1 MLVGFSTTEAV
12 AALSDPLTA
21 IILPFTLGVDDCFTF
36 AFGFPAINQGQIKQ
50 QMTACGKTQKTEL
63 PRHTYTS
70 AGSESNDS
78 NIQFICY
85 TVCSIKGI

>member
-1 MLVGFSTTEAV
+1 MQLKCTYTKYDLLLAKETDELLVGFSTTEAV

-50 QMTACGKTQKTEL
+50 QMTACGKTQKT
-63 PRHTYTS
+63 
-70 AGSESNDS
+70 
-78 NIQFICY
+78 
-85 TVCSIKGI
+85 